1 MQCER
6 KEIFNSLH
14 HLHSIAAPTAAY
26 RSSPKQGVYVRGAAC
41 LVGLQSMQGR
51 VVPLSRLGEA
61 ILGGSRVASRF
72 KISERAKGIY

>member
-26 RSSPKQGVYVRGAAC
+26 RSPPKQGVYVRGAAC
-41 LVGLQSMQGR
+41 LVGLRSMQAGKGR
-51 VVPLSRLGEA
+51 APFPF
-61 ILGGSRVASRF
+61 GGGDPWRVAC
-72 KISERAKGIY
+72 GIEIQDQ